1 MSQIATLDNLPG
13 GFEPDRVDYNLADGV
28 FSDCRNVRFNDGDAE
43 KCKGTSAVFGSL
55 SASAIWALNLNDNTN
70 SFWIYGNETILYG
83 YDGVTHA
90 QVSTVSYACPT
101 DLGYTGGAFH
111 GYAIVNDTAHTPQT
125 WAPGLGN
132 KLNDLPQWPVSTLCK
147 VIRPFGDF
155 LVALGISVSSTLNA
169 RQLRWSDVAP
179 TGALPASWDYTDPTN
194 QSGIAELGQTADV
207 LIDCLPLRDTNVI
220 YKQYNTWLMQFV
232 GGLDVFSFRPLFNQS
247 GMLSENCAV
256 AFDTGHLVLTDSDV
270 IIHDGT
276 SQTSICDK
284 KWRKWLFSTLDVTN
298 YRRSFVVDN
307 PREKETWIC
316 IPQNGDT
323 FPTLALVFSRSS
335 GKCHVRELGSPMSC
349 AALGFVGGS
358 LTTFDAATGT
368 FNTATGKYDS
378 STYSPFTQQ
387 LVFFEG
393 DAKAAFQAESG
404 ETFNGTQM
412 SCYIER
418 SNMGLTR
425 DVGSIK
431 RIGAIY
437 PKVIGTAGDTFLVSV
452 GTRDT
457 IDGPITWTD
466 PFEYTLGTDY
476 MIPDVH
482 TSGRFISLRFAYQG
496 GNSFRLAG
504 FDIAFDPDGE
514 R

>member
-28 FSDCRNVRFNDGDAE
+28 FSDSRNVRFNDGDAE
-43 KCKGTSAVFGSL
+43 KCKGTLATFGSL
-55 SASAIWALNLNDNTN
+55 SQTAIWALNVNDNLN
-70 SFWIYGNETILYG
+70 SFWLYG
-83 YDGVTHA
+83 SESILFAYDGATHGL
-90 QVSTVSYACPT
+90 VSSFSYAATP
-101 DLGYTGGAFH
+101 DLGYTGGSFH
-111 GYAIVNDTAHTPQT
+111 GYAILNDSVHAPQS
-125 WAPGLGN
+125 WAPSLSN
-132 KLNDLPQWPVSTLCK
+132 KIIDLVNWPASTVAK

-155 LVALGISVSSTLNA
+155 LVALGITVSSTYNA
-169 RQLRWSDVAP
+169 RQIRWSDAAP
-179 TGALPASWDYTDPTN
+179 TGALPGSWDYTDPTN
-194 QSGIAELGQTADV
+194 QSGINELGQTQDI

-232 GGLDVFSFRPLFNQS
+232 GGLDVFQFRLLFSQS
-247 GMLSENCAV
+247 GMLSDNCAI
-256 AFDTGHLVLTDSDV
+256 AFEGGHLVLTDSDV

-276 SQTSICDK
+276 NQQSICDK
-284 KWRKWLFSTLDVTN
+284 KWRKWLFSTIDVTN
-298 YRRSFVVDN
+298 YKRAFVVDN
-307 PREKETWIC
+307 PRQKETWIC

-323 FPTLALVFSRSS
+323 FPTLALVFSRSN

-349 AALGFVGGS
+349 AGLGFVPGT

-368 FNTATGKYDS
+368 FDAATGVFDT
-378 STYSPFTQQ
+378 STYSPFSQQ
-387 LVFFEG
+387 LVFFDG
-393 DAKAAFQAESG
+393 TTKVAYQAETG
-404 ETFNGTQM
+404 EDFNGTAM
-412 SCYIER
+412 SCYLDR

-452 GTRDT
+452 GVRDT
-457 IDGPITWTD
+457 IDGVITWTD
-466 PFEYTLGTDY
+466 PFSYTMGTDY

-482 TSGRFISLRFAYQG
+482 VSGRFISLRFAYTG
-496 GNSFRLAG
+496 GNSFRLSG
-504 FDIAFDPDGE
+504 FDVEFDPDGD